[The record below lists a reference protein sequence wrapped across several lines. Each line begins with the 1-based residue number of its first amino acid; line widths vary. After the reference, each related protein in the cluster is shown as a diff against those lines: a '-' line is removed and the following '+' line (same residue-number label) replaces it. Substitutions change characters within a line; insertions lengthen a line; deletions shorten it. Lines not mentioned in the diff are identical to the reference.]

1 MSHGELKKKWS
12 WSVEWLHEELER
24 GGGGGGGGA
33 GGRGGG
39 PGQGGYQG
47 GGAGNPAPHLQY
59 YSNWS
64 PPAGSNETAHG
75 YFLERSHSARYHI
88 TSVTH
93 QARIREG
100 GNIRLYITLV
110 PKVLYYR
117 FLIRWPNN
125 FGDDN
130 EF

>member
-1 MSHGELKKKWS
+1 MCNIKDYIAGYPARYLPYYFSYDNIYPNYQVAKNILMSHGELKKKWS

-24 GGGGGGGGA
+24 GGGGGA

-47 GGAGNPAPHLQY
+47 GGGGNPAPHLQY

-75 YFLERSHSARYHI
+75 YFLERSHSAR
-88 TSVTH
+88 
-93 QARIREG
+93 
-100 GNIRLYITLV
+100 
-110 PKVLYYR
+110 
-117 FLIRWPNN
+117 
-125 FGDDN
+125 
-130 EF
+130 